1 MIFARLYFP
10 IQAARRSVV
19 AIWSCDHTI
28 RADRPLFSLVRNR
41 PIARRRRQRRRG
53 NRTRGSV
60 SRPISVIC
68 LAELAARG
76 EKRKHARNCRTECRL
91 GAVASLECPAA
102 FFIPERRKQMA
113 ARKLSDVAV
122 SAVSPLFFPQRHPP
136 LGRTKATSA
145 KNLSEALRRLRR
157 RCVST
162 RQLSPSRRN
171 ETDARTSS
179 QRSRH

>member
-1 MIFARLYFP
+1 MIFARLYFS

-19 AIWSCDHTI
+19 AIWLSDHTI

-76 EKRKHARNCRTECRL
+76 EKRL
-91 GAVASLECPAA
+91 GDVASLECPAA

-113 ARKLSDVAV
+113 AQKLSDVAV